1 MPDMF
6 ICPVCGEHDYTPST
20 ITLQANYG
28 SIHDGERV
36 TIKLCGGCFD
46 KLLSAVNV
54 FSVAMSG
61 NSLTTLLSKR

>member
-6 ICPVCGEHDYTPST
+6 ICPVCGEGNYSPSI

-36 TIKLCGGCFD
+36 TIELCGGCFD
-46 KLLSAVNV
+46 KLLSAVNM
-54 FSVAMSG
+54 FSVTLSKNG
-61 NSLTTLLSKR
+61 LTTLFFER